1 MPKVTLS
8 YSTFT
13 FKRIAFAIIVACSRE
28 KNLRVYLAYFILFLF
43 STTKVNHCYR
53 ITLQECAVEES
64 AQLAIVVKYYCF
76 QITTPTSAGNY
87 WHYVEGIPTIWVSN
101 LWVVTKIFNF
111 FWKSNKFVT
120 ILHLLS
126 VAVFNSELLESMLI
140 VLHCSSA
147 PP

>member
-1 MPKVTLS
+1 MFICRNIKQQFNHSCFLTKQIFHTIIQQLNCNLFFHNFLRILYCFLNPNYRCLTIFGIVPKVTLS

-76 QITTPTSAGNY
+76 QITTSA
-87 WHYVEGIPTIWVSN
+87 
-101 LWVVTKIFNF
+101 
-111 FWKSNKFVT
+111 
-120 ILHLLS
+120 
-126 VAVFNSELLESMLI
+126 ESK
-140 VLHCSSA
+140 
-147 PP
+147 